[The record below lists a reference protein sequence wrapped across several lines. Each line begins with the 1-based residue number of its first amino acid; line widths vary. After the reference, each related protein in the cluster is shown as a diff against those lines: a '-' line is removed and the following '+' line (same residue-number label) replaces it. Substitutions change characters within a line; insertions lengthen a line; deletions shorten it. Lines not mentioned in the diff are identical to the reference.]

1 MVKKIDEDG
10 STKVPQNFSGR
21 QMKIFT
27 LLYACAQPF
36 GIFNTIGKTIGL
48 LFFCQLMMFSVLP
61 YFFFNISKRSNIF
74 RVGFSY
80 FTSSYFEE
88 HVLSGLRQNRNKTFF
103 LTHRF
108 INLVRR

>member
-61 YFFFNISKRSNIF
+61 YFFLIF
-74 RVGFSY
+74 RNEAIFSVWDLVISLLHILKSTY
-80 FTSSYFEE
+80 F
-88 HVLSGLRQNRNKTFF
+88 LD
-103 LTHRF
+103 
-108 INLVRR
+108 